1 MKKHNGWS
9 YAPYKPLF
17 FNTGDIYI
25 CRVVPHGNSIHFE
38 WLPDGDKEYKIYVK
52 ELENKEAPFRFAG
65 NTKACE
71 YDITG
76 LETETDYEFYVCDAQ
91 NEDFKSRVRLARTYE
106 FTDCNAVTVNYLH
119 PNDNAYSFSGH
130 YLCSPSMVRHPDG
143 FLLASMDLYR
153 GGFPQ
158 NLTLI
163 FRSDDDGKTW
173 HYVSELFPCF
183 WGKMFIHKG
192 EVYMFACSTEY
203 GDMLIGKS
211 SDGGKT
217 WTEPTILLRGGGGK
231 NGEPGAHRSPE
242 DVLVYNGRIW
252 NTVEWGSWARGYHAV
267 MAISADENA
276 DLLDADSWTFT
287 EPVKYE
293 SGWEGLPEGN
303 SIGNMEGCPV
313 IAPDGKLY
321 SIMRFDMG
329 GLKPN
334 YGMAMIYKI
343 DDEHPEAPLKYVKP
357 SNLPGNHSKFEVKFD
372 EVSGKYYSIISRII
386 SSDTVYQRNLLSLVS
401 TTDLIN
407 WDIVCDLIDRRD
419 EDPGQTGFQY
429 VDFFYEGDDLLFL
442 CRTAVNNPSNYHNS
456 NYQTFH
462 RVKNFRNI

>member
-1 MKKHNGWS
+1 
-9 YAPYKPLF
+9 
-17 FNTGDIYI
+17 
-25 CRVVPHGNSIHFE
+25 
-38 WLPDGDKEYKIYVK
+38 
-52 ELENKEAPFRFAG
+52 
-65 NTKACE
+65 
-71 YDITG
+71 
-76 LETETDYEFYVCDAQ
+76 
-91 NEDFKSRVRLARTYE
+91 
-106 FTDCNAVTVNYLH
+106 
-119 PNDNAYSFSGH
+119 
-130 YLCSPSMVRHPDG
+130 
-143 FLLASMDLYR
+143 
-153 GGFPQ
+153 
-158 NLTLI
+158 
-163 FRSDDDGKTW
+163 
-173 HYVSELFPCF
+173 
-183 WGKMFIHKG
+183 
-192 EVYMFACSTEY
+192 
-203 GDMLIGKS
+203 
-211 SDGGKT
+211 
-217 WTEPTILLRGGGGK
+217 
-231 NGEPGAHRSPE
+231 
-242 DVLVYNGRIW
+242 
-252 NTVEWGSWARGYHAV
+252 
-267 MAISADENA
+267 
-276 DLLDADSWTFT
+276 
-287 EPVKYE
+287 
-293 SGWEGLPEGN
+293 
-303 SIGNMEGCPV
+303 MEGCPV
-313 IAPDGKLY
+313 VAPDGKLY